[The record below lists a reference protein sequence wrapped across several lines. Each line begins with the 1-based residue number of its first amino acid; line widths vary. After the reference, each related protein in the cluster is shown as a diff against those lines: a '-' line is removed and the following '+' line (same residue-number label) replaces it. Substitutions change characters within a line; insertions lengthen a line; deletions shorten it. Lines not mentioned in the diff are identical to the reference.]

1 MSHWRHVFKGNCGCP
16 PALLHYLTMYSCWD
30 VPHGPKATG
39 PPIMTDVSESVH
51 SDLQGDSPK
60 HLLQQQGGGGVDTG
74 CKRESWE

>member
-1 MSHWRHVFKGNCGCP
+1 
-16 PALLHYLTMYSCWD
+16 
-30 VPHGPKATG
+30 
-39 PPIMTDVSESVH
+39 MTDVSESVH